1 MAQHATR
8 DAEKAAQEAQ
18 EKLEKFGKSFNK
30 QANIAREKLVEQL
43 HEAEQRIRQEIDKN
57 KLDEDARA
65 QVDNALTR
73 LNEVSVY
80 LQKHTVEQIEEQ
92 ATKVVQQ
99 NVWRNLIIAFI
110 FGLVLGLLL
119 RGRD

>member
-1 MAQHATR
+1 MAQNATQE
-8 DAEKAAQEAQ
+8 AEKAAQEAR
-18 EKLEKFGKSFNK
+18 EKLEKFGKTFTK
-30 QANIAREKLVEQL
+30 QANVAREKLVEQL
-43 HEAEQRIRQEIDKN
+43 QEAEQRIRQEIDKN
-57 KLDEDARA
+57 KLDDDARA

-73 LNEVSVY
+73 LNEVSAY

-92 ATKVVQQ
+92 AKQVVRE

>member
-1 MAQHATR
+1 MAQNATR

-18 EKLEKFGKSFNK
+18 EKLEKFGKTLNK
-30 QANIAREKLVEQL
+30 QANIAREKLAEQL
-43 HEAEQRIRQEIDKN
+43 HEAEQRIRQEIEKN
-57 KLDEDARA
+57 TLDDDARA
-65 QVDNALTR
+65 QVDNALSR
-73 LNEVSVY
+73 LNEVSSY

-92 ATKVVQQ
+92 ATQVVRE